1 MTASIQIETDLVP
14 IRSALY
20 ETGELVR
27 QLVAPPQT
35 LDIIRERLFG
45 SPDVLDEFVTIRTE
59 INGTVGAQRMYI
71 FYEPSNVLLRLM
83 SALRAGQYEFL
94 TLKCHGLPVP
104 LLETAI
110 PAIS

>member
-83 SALRAGQYEFL
+83 SALSLALANFERAHRLRGTRNIGSFS
-94 TLKCHGLPVP
+94 T
-104 LLETAI
+104 
-110 PAIS
+110 IS